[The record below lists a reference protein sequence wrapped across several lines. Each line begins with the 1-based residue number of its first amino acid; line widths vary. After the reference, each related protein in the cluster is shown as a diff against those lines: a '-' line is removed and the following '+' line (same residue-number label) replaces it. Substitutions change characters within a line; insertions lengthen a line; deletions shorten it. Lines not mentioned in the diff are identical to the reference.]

1 MILFLV
7 GGCVGLIITMITD
20 YTVLNWQWYAMMIP
34 AAITIVAVNRFF
46 KED

>member
-1 MILFLV
+1 MKIVLI
-7 GGCVGLIITMITD
+7 GGIIGMLIPIGTG
-20 YTVLNWQWYAMMIP
+20 YSPFHWQWYAMMIP

>member
-1 MILFLV
+1 MILFLY
-7 GGCVGLIITMITD
+7 GGTVGLGITLFSK